1 MIRRSLLVLAIVFAS
16 FSFAGCVGDE
26 QEAQEEQP
34 TPATREEG
42 TDGRTTTDGNG
53 EATVGGFAVEGP
65 AGEEET
71 IPKVSADREATRE
84 YVEQVRPIVE
94 DTARDVS
101 GLARPEVRA
110 ENGRLTLDVDAE
122 SLRGAR
128 DEVRGGLERLRA
140 VDPPEGL
147 ESVNERLLSAY
158 EGGVSAYDDLVGAAE
173 RGNPEELR
181 AAVRESLP
189 QIERFNEEARAITQE
204 LQRAAET

>member
-1 MIRRSLLVLAIVFAS
+1 MTRRSLLVLAIVFAC
-16 FSFAGCVGDE
+16 FSFAGCAGDE
-26 QEAQEEQP
+26 QAQDEQSP
-34 TPATREEG
+34 PATPEG
-42 TDGRTTTDGNG
+42 ETDGRAITDGNG
-53 EATVGGFAVEGP
+53 EVTVGGFAVEGP
-65 AGEEET
+65 GGEEET
-71 IPKVSADREATRE
+71 IPRASADREATRE

-128 DEVRGGLERLRA
+128 DEVQGGLERLRA

-147 ESVNERLLSAY
+147 EPVNARLISAY

-173 RGNPEELR
+173 SGNSEELR
-181 AAVRESLP
+181 AAVRDSLP
-189 QIERFNEEARAITQE
+189 QIERFNEEARAIAQE
-204 LQRAAET
+204 LQRAAGT